1 MKTSDLLWGLRIIT
15 VIVYGLIVVLPIRA
29 VYIKHE
35 DVSKCL
41 DGIVVL
47 LFLGI
52 SLVLIFALIRSMD
65 KRLSA
70 LEEKISRMTHN
81 SSRRPPELL

>member
-15 VIVYGLIVVLPIRA
+15 VIVYGLMLVLPIRA
-29 VYIKHE
+29 FFIKHE

-41 DGIVVL
+41 DGIVVF

-52 SLVLIFALIRSMD
+52 SLCLIFSLIRSID
-65 KRLSA
+65 KRLSTI
-70 LEEKISRMTHN
+70 EETMRKNDTQ
-81 SSRRPPELL
+81 